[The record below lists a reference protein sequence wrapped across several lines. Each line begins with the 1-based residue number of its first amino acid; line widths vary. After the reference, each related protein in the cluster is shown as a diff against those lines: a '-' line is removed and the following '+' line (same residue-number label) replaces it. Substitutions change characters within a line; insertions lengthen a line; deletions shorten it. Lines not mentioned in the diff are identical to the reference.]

1 MGQIKQ
7 TQELDVPGWS
17 DEQVKGS
24 FLSSVVASIKPGD
37 VQSVLLPLGAFFL
50 WLFSLQAVHVR
61 QMNDLGLVS
70 VLPVANIVALV
81 IITTSFCLLLQRSS
95 LRVPLILLHVGLL
108 IMMLYGV
115 TTLVEEVARFSVVYR
130 HNGYTEF
137 IMRTGTVNPYL
148 DAYFSWPGFFIL
160 SAFVTR
166 VAGYHDILSMA
177 AWAPVFFNLLYL
189 APMYMIFTSATSD
202 RRLVWLGVWFFYFS
216 NWIGQDYFSPQ
227 GFDFFMYLVIIAIL
241 VTWFKASPSAR
252 FQYPAPASGGR
263 LRRFS
268 RAVLAWLTAPDPLA
282 PPSTRKLRIALIVCV
297 LVIFAFVV
305 YSHPLTPFLVIASVT
320 ALVVFRRCSLWWL
333 PIVMTLM
340 TVAWIYFMA
349 QVFLSGHSGTVFDG
363 FGQIGNNLSAG
374 VTSHVAGDPEH
385 TFIVRLRILMTI
397 LIWGL
402 ALFGGIRRLIEGHR
416 DATYV
421 LLALAPFPLI
431 VVQSYGGE
439 VFLRI
444 YLFALPL
451 MAFFAAALFYPSS
464 PRGRSH
470 RASASLIAM
479 SLLLLGGF
487 LFTRYGNERMDYK
500 TNQELAGLRYLYSVA
515 TPGSMLVQAWDGA
528 PWEFQGFDTYDHY
541 TLSDT
546 QSLVD
551 AVDRGDVN
559 TLTQFIEQMKRKGA
573 NAYVFFARSDEA
585 TFEADTQ
592 QPQGTLIRFV
602 NDLQASGEFK
612 LVYANQDAE
621 VLQFI
626 GETTGGQR

>member
-7 TQELDVPGWS
+7 TQELDVPRWS
-17 DEQVKGS
+17 DERARGS
-24 FLSSVVASIKPGD
+24 FLSRVVKLIKPGD
-37 VQSVLLPLGAFFL
+37 VQSVLLPLGAFIL

-61 QMNDLGLVS
+61 QMNDLGLIS

-81 IITTSFCLLLQRSS
+81 LLTTSFCLLLQRSA
-95 LRVPLILLHVGLL
+95 LRVPLILFHVGLL

-166 VAGYHDILSMA
+166 VTGYHDILSLA

-189 APMYMIFTSATSD
+189 APMYMIFTSATND
-202 RRLVWLGVWFFYFS
+202 KRLVWLGAWFFYLA

-227 GFDFFMYLVIIAIL
+227 GLDFFMYLMIIAIL
-241 VTWFKASPSAR
+241 VTWFKVSPSAR
-252 FQYPAPASGGR
+252 LQSLVPVSDGR
-263 LRRFS
+263 PRRFF
-268 RAVLAWLTAPDPLA
+268 RAIFAWLTAPEPLA
-282 PPSTRKLRIALIVCV
+282 PPITRKQRIALIACV

-333 PIVMTLM
+333 PIVMVVM
-340 TVAWIYFMA
+340 TGAWIYFMA

-363 FGQIGNNLSAG
+363 FGQIGNNLGAS
-374 VTSHVAGDPEH
+374 VASRVVGDPEH
-385 TFIVRLRILMTI
+385 TFIAQLRIVMTI

-402 ALFGGIRRLIEGHR
+402 ALFGAIRRLIEGHR
-416 DATYV
+416 DATYM

-439 VFLRI
+439 AFLRI
-444 YLFALPL
+444 YLFAHPL
-451 MAFFAAALFYPSS
+451 MAFFAAALFYPTA

-470 RASASLIAM
+470 WASLGVIAM
-479 SLLLLGGF
+479 SLVLLGGF

-500 TNQELAGLRYLYSVA
+500 TNQELAGMRYLYSVA
-515 TPGSMLVQAWDGA
+515 APGSMLVQAWDGA
-528 PWEFQGFDTYDHY
+528 PWEFQGLDTYDHY
-541 TLSDT
+541 TLSDIPP
-546 QSLVD
+546 LVD
-551 AVDRGDVN
+551 AVGRVDADS
-559 TLTQFIEQMKRKGA
+559 LAQFVAKMKRKGA
-573 NAYVFFARSDEA
+573 NAYVFFTRSDEA
-585 TFEADTQ
+585 TFEANSQ
-592 QPQGTLIRFV
+592 EPPGTLSRFV
-602 NDLQASGEFK
+602 NALQASGQFK
-612 LVYANQDAE
+612 LVYVNQDAE
-621 VLQFI
+621 VLQFV
-626 GETTGGQR
+626 GETTGGTR

>member
-7 TQELDVPGWS
+7 TQELDVPGWR
-17 DEQVKGS
+17 DERVKGS
-24 FLSSVVASIKPGD
+24 FLSRVVKLIKPGD
-37 VQSVLLPLGAFFL
+37 VQSVLLPLGAFIL

-61 QMNDLGLVS
+61 QMTDLGLVS
-70 VLPVANIVALV
+70 VLPMANIVALV
-81 IITTSFCLLLQRSS
+81 VLTTSFCLLLQRPA
-95 LRVPLILLHVGLL
+95 LRVPLIVLHVGLL
-108 IMMLYGV
+108 ILMLYGV
-115 TTLVEEVARFSVVYR
+115 TTLVEEATRFSIVYR

-160 SAFVTR
+160 SAFVTQ
-166 VAGYHDILSMA
+166 VTGYHDILSLA
-177 AWAPVFFNLLYL
+177 AWAPAFFNLLYL

-202 RRLVWLGVWFFYFS
+202 KRLAWLGIWFFYLS

-227 GFDFFMYLVIIAIL
+227 GLDFFMYLVIIAIL
-241 VTWFKASPSAR
+241 VTWFRVSPAAR
-252 FQYPAPASGGR
+252 LQPLTPMNDGR

-268 RAVLAWLTAPDPLA
+268 RAIFAWLTVPDPLA
-282 PPSTRKLRIALIVCV
+282 PPTTRKQRIALIACV

-305 YSHPLTPFLVIASVT
+305 YSHPLTPFLVLASVT

-333 PIVMTLM
+333 PIVMAAM
-340 TVAWIYFMA
+340 TFAWIYFMA
-349 QVFLSGHSGTVFDG
+349 QVFIAGHSGTIFDG
-363 FGQIGNNLSAG
+363 FGQIGNNLGAS
-374 VTSHVAGDPEH
+374 VTSRVVGDPEH
-385 TFIVRLRILMTI
+385 TFIAQLRIVMTM

-402 ALFGGIRRLIEGHR
+402 ALFGAIRRLIEGHR

-439 VFLRI
+439 AFLRI

-451 MAFFAAALFYPSS
+451 MAFFAAALFYPTS

-470 RASASLIAM
+470 WASLGLVAM
-479 SLLLLGGF
+479 SLVLLAGF

-500 TNQELAGLRYLYSVA
+500 TNQELAGMHYLYSIA

-528 PWEFQGFDTYDHY
+528 AWEFQGLDTYDHY

-546 QSLVD
+546 QSLAD
-551 AVDRGDVN
+551 AVGRVDTD
-559 TLTQFIEQMKRKGA
+559 TLTQFIEKMRRKGA
-573 NAYVFFARSDEA
+573 NAYVFFTRSDEA
-585 TFEADTQ
+585 TFEANSQ
-592 QPQGTLIRFV
+592 EPSGTLIRFV
-602 NDLQASGEFK
+602 NALQASGQFR
-612 LVYANQDAE
+612 LVYTNQDAE
-621 VLQFI
+621 ILQFV
-626 GETTGGQR
+626 GDTTGGRR